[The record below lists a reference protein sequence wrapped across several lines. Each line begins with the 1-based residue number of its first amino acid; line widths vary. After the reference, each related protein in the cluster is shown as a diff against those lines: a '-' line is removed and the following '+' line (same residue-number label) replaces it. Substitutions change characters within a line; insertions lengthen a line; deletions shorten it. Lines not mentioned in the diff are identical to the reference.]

1 MDIKEKV
8 LCEAIKE
15 QAEAGQEWV
24 ICSCERGNL
33 RWYEER
39 LRAMGYTVNVGF
51 MQVIFSK

>member
-24 ICSCERGNL
+24 ICSCERGDL

-39 LRAMGYTVNVGF
+39 LRAMGYTVKVGF